1 MRHVASKRQASDETD
16 KAKAGPRPASQET
29 CHEPPRPQGVAI
41 LITFCAVGAEKEMN
55 MHIEPGIIDPLRVT
69 AANAVALA
77 VVATQLPALI
87 RQPLNLVKAG
97 LAAAVF
103 SVLMQAWHLPVGPSE
118 LHLIGAT
125 TVYLLFGL
133 APSMVGFAL
142 GLLLQGSLF
151 EPQDLVH
158 LGVNSL
164 SLMLP
169 LVAVHETFGK
179 RLFAAGV
186 ADRFSFARVLR
197 IDAVYYAG
205 VSAMVGFWLMISN
218 DGFALAD
225 WGRWALAYAPVFALE
240 ALITFT
246 TVTVMKTWRNA
257 GALQRFTELGRL
269 SFA

>member
-1 MRHVASKRQASDETD
+1 
-16 KAKAGPRPASQET
+16 
-29 CHEPPRPQGVAI
+29 
-41 LITFCAVGAEKEMN
+41 
-55 MHIEPGIIDPLRVT
+55 MHIEPGLIDPLRVT
-69 AANAVALA
+69 AANAAALA
-77 VVATQLPALI
+77 VVATQIPALV
-87 RQPLNLVKAG
+87 RAPLNIVKAG
-97 LAAAVF
+97 LAAVVF

-125 TVYLLFGL
+125 TVYLLFGF

-142 GLLLQGSLF
+142 GLFLQGFFF

-169 LVAVHETFGK
+169 LIAVHETFGK
-179 RLFAAGV
+179 RLFAAH
-186 ADRFSFARVLR
+186 AAERFSFARVLR

-225 WGRWALAYAPVFALE
+225 WGRWALAYMPVFGIE

-246 TVTVMKTWRNA
+246 TVTVMETWRNS
-257 GALQRFTELGRL
+257 GALSRFTEIGRL
-269 SFA
+269 TFA